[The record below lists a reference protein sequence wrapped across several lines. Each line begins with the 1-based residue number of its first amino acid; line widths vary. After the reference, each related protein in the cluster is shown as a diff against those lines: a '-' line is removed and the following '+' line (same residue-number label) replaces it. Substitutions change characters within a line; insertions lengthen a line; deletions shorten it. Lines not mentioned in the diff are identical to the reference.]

1 MIATGNHYDANSL
14 RAHRPLGI
22 VLWSDKFTFIKSRMG
37 GHPDTQTDETG
48 IVSPA
53 SNSIDNNQQAAGR
66 RGQCVRQPVG
76 FDTPLGTARYRSL
89 VR

>member
-1 MIATGNHYDANSL
+1 
-14 RAHRPLGI
+14 
-22 VLWSDKFTFIKSRMG
+22 MG
-37 GHPDTQTDETG
+37 GHPDTQTDKTG
-48 IVSPA
+48 IFSPA
-53 SNSIDNNQQAAGR
+53 SNSIDNNRQAAGR